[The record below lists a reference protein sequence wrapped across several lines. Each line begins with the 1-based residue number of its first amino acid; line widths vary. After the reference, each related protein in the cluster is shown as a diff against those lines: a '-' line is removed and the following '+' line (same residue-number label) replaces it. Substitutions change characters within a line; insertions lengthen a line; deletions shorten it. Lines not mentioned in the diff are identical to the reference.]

1 MNTRFGN
8 RNSDIKSI
16 SSTIIVIE
24 RKIINE
30 YNKTEE
36 TEKYHVEYL
45 WKYRIRV
52 IFIDLKILST
62 HNTVVVFDNG
72 SILKE
77 AEP

>member
-1 MNTRFGN
+1 MNTHFSN

-16 SSTIIVIE
+16 SSTVIVIE

-45 WKYRIRV
+45 WKYRIKS
-52 IFIDLKILST
+52 IFLDLKILST
-62 HNTVVVFDNG
+62 HNTVVVFDDG

-77 AEP
+77 AGP